1 MGGESAQANYGVCIG
16 PNLTCMNDMMNRMGQ
31 YDHVEY
37 QGRVCNH
44 GAGLEPL
51 NPPRSALLGMRTG
64 SRDLGGFYIQIFPGF
79 SGSGFFP
86 VLINLKSVQIVK
98 VK

>member
-37 QGRVCNH
+37 QGRVCNP
-44 GAGLEPL
+44 GQGRMP
-51 NPPRSALLGMRTG
+51 SASVVGMRHSVT
-64 SRDLGGFYIQIFPGF
+64 FH
-79 SGSGFFP
+79 
-86 VLINLKSVQIVK
+86 VLAGHLQ
-98 VK
+98 

>member
-51 NPPRSALLGMRTG
+51 NPPKECPPRYEDGIVG
-64 SRDLGGFYIQIFPGF
+64 SGGFDIHFRCKF
-79 SGSGFFP
+79 S
-86 VLINLKSVQIVK
+86 
-98 VK
+98 